1 MTKDTSKTISEQ
13 LPQLNLQ
20 FTYEETTD
28 GRYSQDEAASG
39 HEDHAAEAVTD
50 TEGLVDHE
58 AVTEMP
64 TESSKLKDTEEMSV
78 DDVTVQPTV
87 DTPSPTGEC

>member
-1 MTKDTSKTISEQ
+1 MTKYTSKTISEQ

-20 FTYEETTD
+20 FTYEDTTN

-39 HEDHAAEAVTD
+39 HEEPEAEAVTD
-50 TEGLVDHE
+50 TEGPADHE

-64 TESSKLKDTEEMSV
+64 PESSQLKDTEEMSF
-78 DDVTVQPTV
+78 DDVTVQPTL

>member
-58 AVTEMP
+58 AMTEMSL
-64 TESSKLKDTEEMSV
+64 EDTEEMSI
-78 DDVTVQPTV
+78 DDVTVQPTL
-87 DTPSPTGEC
+87 DTPSPTGE